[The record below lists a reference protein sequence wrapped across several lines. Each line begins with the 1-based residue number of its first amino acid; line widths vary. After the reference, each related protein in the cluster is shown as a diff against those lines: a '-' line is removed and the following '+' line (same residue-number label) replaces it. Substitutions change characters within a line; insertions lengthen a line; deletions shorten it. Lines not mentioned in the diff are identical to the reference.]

1 MPQDEAGV
9 LSSCAD
15 PSSGKSRQ
23 FAEAVRVF
31 FTPAAHACLIPFS
44 RHSHDNPYARISLH
58 VRVHPKQRRVR
69 WFPVRTSRA
78 SLTLDPLYLAI
89 DQGTHASR
97 AVVLD
102 RRGRVLASGS
112 QDIGLTRPQP
122 DWAEQDGDGM
132 VASILAA
139 AAQALAALGARRQDI
154 VAGGLAS
161 QRASC
166 VCWDRRDG
174 RPLSPV
180 FSWQDRRA
188 HVWLRQFE
196 RHGEEVHRK
205 TGLFLSAHYGASKL
219 RWALD
224 HLPEVRQAREAG
236 TLCWGPQASF
246 LVFRLLEE
254 HPSFADP
261 QCAARTQLW
270 NLGTRDWDPGLL
282 ELFGLPQG
290 FLPKSVPTCHAF
302 GTLRVGDAAIPL
314 AAVNGDQSA
323 AVFAFGWPE
332 EDSAY
337 INIGTSAFVQRA
349 LTRDPGYVPRQLT
362 GIILDDGTTTVYT
375 VEGNVN
381 GAGTALEWLRTELKV
396 DDVVRLL
403 PEWLARTGEPPLFL
417 NGIAGLGGPF
427 WRPDFTSRFV
437 GHATTI
443 EPWQKA
449 VAVVESMAFLLQ
461 ANIDEMA
468 KTVMPAKRIRV
479 SGGVSKLDGLCRRL
493 AAVSGL
499 PVHRREDAEATTR
512 GIGYLAAGRPTEWAS
527 AAAEEVFAPEDDP
540 AIRERYRRWRA
551 LMAEATGV

>member
-1 MPQDEAGV
+1 V
-9 LSSCAD
+9 
-15 PSSGKSRQ
+15 
-23 FAEAVRVF
+23 
-31 FTPAAHACLIPFS
+31 
-44 RHSHDNPYARISLH
+44 NP
-58 VRVHPKQRRVR
+58 
-69 WFPVRTSRA
+69 
-78 SLTLDPLYLAI
+78 DPLYLAI

-102 RRGRVLASGS
+102 RRGRVLASGA

-122 DWAEQDGDGM
+122 DWAEQDGDEM
-132 VASILAA
+132 VASIFTAA
-139 AAQALAALGARRQDI
+139 AHALAQLGERQRDI
-154 VAGGLAS
+154 VAAGLAS

-188 HVWLRQFE
+188 HLWLRQFE
-196 RHGEEVHRK
+196 AHGVEVHRK

-224 HLPEVRQAREAG
+224 HLPAVREAQLAG

-246 LVFRLLEE
+246 LAFRLLDE
-254 HPSFADP
+254 HPFFADP

-270 NLGTRDWDPGLL
+270 NLRTRDWDPQLL
-282 ELFGLPQG
+282 ALFGLPPG
-290 FLPKSVPTCHAF
+290 FLPMSVPTCHVF
-302 GTLRVGDAAIPL
+302 GTLRVGDLAIPL
-314 AAVNGDQSA
+314 TAVNGDQSA

-362 GIILDDGTTTVYT
+362 GLILDDGQTTVYT

-381 GAGTALEWLRTELKV
+381 GAGTALEWLRGELGIE
-396 DDVVRLL
+396 DVVPLL
-403 PEWLARTGEPPLFL
+403 PQWLETQGEPPLFL

-427 WRPDFTSRFV
+427 WKPDFASRFV
-437 GHATTI
+437 GES
-443 EPWQKA
+443 EPWQRA
-449 VAVVESMAFLLQ
+449 VAVVESIAFLLQ
-461 ANIDEMA
+461 ANIEEMA
-468 KTVMPAKRIRV
+468 KHVPPAVRIRI
-479 SGGVSKLDGLCRRL
+479 SGGVSRIDGLCRRL
-493 AAVSGL
+493 ASVSGL
-499 PVHRREDAEATTR
+499 PVHRRDDPEATAR
-512 GIGYLAAGRPTEWAS
+512 GIGYLAAGRPEEWNNN
-527 AAAEEVFAPEDDP
+527 AAEEVFAPDQGAD
-540 AIRERYRRWRA
+540 IRRRYRRWRA